1 MKQAYIAGPLFDDHE
16 REYLVKIAE
25 IVESFGFNTFLPHRD
40 AGLVTGD
47 FTFEKK
53 TKVFDID
60 IEFLEP
66 AELVVA
72 LLTGRDVDSGTAAE
86 IGYAFKSGKRLIG
99 IGANTIKPINNFV
112 WGLFDYG
119 NDIVENLDDL
129 KIRLR
134 KEFSW
139 LYNMQVSI

>member
-47 FTFEKK
+47 FTHEKK
-53 TKVFDID
+53 VKVFDVD
-60 IEFLEP
+60 MEYLKP
-66 AELVVA
+66 ADLVVA

-86 IGYAFKSGKRLIG
+86 IGYAYKASKKLIG
-99 IGANTIKPINNFV
+99 VNANNIKPINNFV
-112 WGLFDYG
+112 GGIFNYG
-119 NDIVENLDDL
+119 KDIVEDLDQL
-129 KIRLR
+129 KKILS
-134 KEFSW
+134 EEYSAT
-139 LYNMQVSI
+139 

>member
-47 FTFEKK
+47 FTHEKK
-53 TKVFDID
+53 VKVFDVD
-60 IEFLEP
+60 MEYLEP
-66 AELVVA
+66 ADLVVA

-86 IGYAFKSGKRLIG
+86 IGYAYKASKKLIG
-99 IGANTIKPINNFV
+99 VNANNIKPINNFV
-112 WGLFDYG
+112 WGIFNYG
-119 NDIVENLDDL
+119 KDIVEDLDQL
-129 KIRLR
+129 KKILSE
-134 KEFSW
+134 KYSAT
-139 LYNMQVSI
+139 

>member
-47 FTFEKK
+47 FTHEKK
-53 TKVFDID
+53 VKVFDVD
-60 IEFLEP
+60 MEYLEP
-66 AELVVA
+66 ADLVVA

-86 IGYAFKSGKRLIG
+86 IGYAYKASKKLIG
-99 IGANTIKPINNFV
+99 VNSNNIKPINNFV
-112 WGLFDYG
+112 WGIFNYG
-119 NDIVENLDDL
+119 NDIVEDLDQL
-129 KIRLR
+129 KKVLSE
-134 KEFSW
+134 KYSAT
-139 LYNMQVSI
+139 

>member
-40 AGLVTGD
+40 AGLVTED

-53 TKVFDID
+53 VKVFDVD
-60 IEFLEP
+60 MEFLEP

-86 IGYAFKSGKRLIG
+86 IGYAYKSGKRLIG
-99 IGANTIKPINNFV
+99 ISANTIKPINNFV
-112 WGLFDYG
+112 WGLFNYG
-119 NDIVENLDDL
+119 QDIANNLDEL
-129 KIRLR
+129 KYTLS
-134 KEFSW
+134 KEF
-139 LYNMQVSI
+139 NTT

>member
-47 FTFEKK
+47 FTHEKK
-53 TKVFDID
+53 IKVFDVD
-60 IEFLEP
+60 MEYLKP
-66 AELVVA
+66 ADLVVA

-86 IGYAFKSGKRLIG
+86 IGYAYKASKKLIG
-99 IGANTIKPINNFV
+99 VNANNIKPINNFV
-112 WGLFDYG
+112 WGIFNYG
-119 NDIVENLDDL
+119 KDIVEDLDQL
-129 KIRLR
+129 KKILSE
-134 KEFSW
+134 KYSAT
-139 LYNMQVSI
+139 

>member
-47 FTFEKK
+47 FTHEKK
-53 TKVFDID
+53 VKVFDVD
-60 IEFLEP
+60 MEYLKP
-66 AELVVA
+66 ADLVVA

-86 IGYAFKSGKRLIG
+86 IGYAYKASKKLIG
-99 IGANTIKPINNFV
+99 VNANNIKPINNFV
-112 WGLFDYG
+112 WGIFNYG
-119 NDIVENLDDL
+119 KDIVEDLDQL
-129 KIRLR
+129 KKILTE
-134 KEFSW
+134 KYSAT
-139 LYNMQVSI
+139 

>member
-1 MKQAYIAGPLFDDHE
+1 MKQAYIAGHLFEAHE
-16 REYLVKIAE
+16 RDYLVKIAE

-53 TKVFDID
+53 VKVFDVD
-60 IEFLEP
+60 MEFLEP

-86 IGYAFKSGKRLIG
+86 IGYAYKSGKRLIG
-99 IGANTIKPINNFV
+99 ISANTIKPINNFV
-112 WGLFDYG
+112 WGLFNYG
-119 NDIVENLDDL
+119 QDIVNNLDDL
-129 KIRLR
+129 KYTLS
-134 KEFSW
+134 KEF
-139 LYNMQVSI
+139 NTT

>member
-47 FTFEKK
+47 FTHEKK
-53 TKVFDID
+53 VKVFDVD
-60 IEFLEP
+60 MEYLEP
-66 AELVVA
+66 ADLVVA

-86 IGYAFKSGKRLIG
+86 IGYAYKASKKLIG
-99 IGANTIKPINNFV
+99 VNANNIKPINNFV
-112 WGLFDYG
+112 WGIFNYG
-119 NDIVENLDDL
+119 KDIVEDLDQL
-129 KIRLR
+129 KKVLSE
-134 KEFSW
+134 KYSAT
-139 LYNMQVSI
+139 

>member
-47 FTFEKK
+47 FTHEKK
-53 TKVFDID
+53 VKVFDVD
-60 IEFLEP
+60 MKYLEP
-66 AELVVA
+66 ADLVVA

-86 IGYAFKSGKRLIG
+86 IGYAYKASKKLIG
-99 IGANTIKPINNFV
+99 VNANNIKPINNFV
-112 WGLFDYG
+112 WGIFNYG
-119 NDIVENLDDL
+119 KDIVEDLDQL
-129 KIRLR
+129 KKVLSE
-134 KEFSW
+134 KYSAT
-139 LYNMQVSI
+139 

>member
-25 IVESFGFNTFLPHRD
+25 IVESFGFNAFLPHRD

-53 TKVFDID
+53 VKVFDVD
-60 IEFLEP
+60 MEFLEP

-86 IGYAFKSGKRLIG
+86 IGYAYKSGKRLIG
-99 IGANTIKPINNFV
+99 ISANTIKPINNFV
-112 WGLFDYG
+112 WGLFNYG
-119 NDIVENLDDL
+119 QDIANNLDEL
-129 KIRLR
+129 KYTLS
-134 KEFSW
+134 KEF
-139 LYNMQVSI
+139 NTT